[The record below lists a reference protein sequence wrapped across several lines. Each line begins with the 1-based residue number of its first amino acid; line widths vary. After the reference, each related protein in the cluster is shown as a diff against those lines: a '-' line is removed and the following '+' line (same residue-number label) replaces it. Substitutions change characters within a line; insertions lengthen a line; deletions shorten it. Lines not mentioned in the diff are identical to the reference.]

1 MPNLI
6 LDSER
11 LRFRPEFKRLG
22 EGAQRFRG
30 LSLSFG
36 SISRHSIWV
45 ILSSSSDNCIRLQL
59 WARESRGNGSMA
71 IIVVGGSNRG
81 VGKTALVCGL
91 IRAFRQYRWAAV
103 KITSHLHTQ
112 SCLPDAPKLAGDLNS
127 SLPERGRPGSLR
139 QVFVER
145 INEPIRSGDP
155 ARSST
160 PAPSPELIWEESVAG
175 EGTDTKR
182 YLAAG
187 AARALLVTAV
197 EGDLTSAL
205 NQLWPRFGR
214 GSNLIFESNS
224 VAHHLSADACLLIHA
239 VAERA
244 LPLPE
249 RKPSF
254 LAALRYADALVAH
267 AGADKVIPDGLCLAR
282 PDQEPEQRFPRPI
295 FHLRALDEISPEMMA
310 WLRRR
315 LPSPQHF

>member
-1 MPNLI
+1 MI
-6 LDSER
+6 
-11 LRFRPEFKRLG
+11 
-22 EGAQRFRG
+22 
-30 LSLSFG
+30 LSFLG
-36 SISRHSIWV
+36 IWRHQIWV
-45 ILSSSSDNCIRLQL
+45 ILSSSGDNCIRFQHQ
-59 WARESRGNGSMA
+59 ARESRANGSMA

-91 IRAFRQYRWAAV
+91 IRALTEYRWAAV

-112 SCLPDAPKLAGDLNS
+112 SRSPEAPKLAGDLS
-127 SLPERGRPGSLR
+127 SSPPERGGPGSFR
-139 QVFVER
+139 QVFAER
-145 INEPIRSGDP
+145 INERIGSGDP
-155 ARSST
+155 VRNST
-160 PAPSPELIWEESVAG
+160 PAPSPDLIWEESVAG
-175 EGTDTKR
+175 EGTDTRR

-187 AARALLVTAV
+187 AERALLVTAV
-197 EGDLTSAL
+197 EGDLSSAL

-254 LAALRYADALVAH
+254 LAVLRHADALVAH

-282 PDQEPEQRFPRPI
+282 PDQGPEQRFPRPI
-295 FHLRALDEISPEMMA
+295 FHLRALEQISPEMLA
-310 WLRRR
+310 WLRLR

>member
-1 MPNLI
+1 
-6 LDSER
+6 
-11 LRFRPEFKRLG
+11 
-22 EGAQRFRG
+22 
-30 LSLSFG
+30 
-36 SISRHSIWV
+36 
-45 ILSSSSDNCIRLQL
+45 
-59 WARESRGNGSMA
+59 MA

-81 VGKTALVCGL
+81 VGKRALVCGVMAAL
-91 IRAFRQYRWAAV
+91 PEYRWAAV
-103 KITSHLHTQ
+103 KISSHLHPRA
-112 SCLPDAPKLAGDLNS
+112 SSPDAGRFAKDPS
-127 SLPERGRPGSLR
+127 SSQPARSRPGSFRRVFAQSTSERGR
-139 QVFVER
+139 
-145 INEPIRSGDP
+145 NNDP
-155 ARSST
+155 VANSIPASV
-160 PAPSPELIWEESVAG
+160 PAPDLIWEESVAG
-175 EGTDTKR
+175 ERTDTGR

-187 AARALLVTAV
+187 AARALLATAV
-197 EGDLTSAL
+197 GGAL

-295 FHLRALDEISPEMMA
+295 FHLRALELISPEMLA
-310 WLRRR
+310 WLRLR
-315 LPSPQHF
+315 LPSPR